1 MRWLGQLFSRRR
13 RYDEL
18 SESIREHLDEKIE
31 DMIDHGMTR
40 EDAERKAR
48 REFGNVTLIE
58 QRSREVWQWPT
69 LESLWA
75 DTKYVLRRLRRAPLF
90 TAIAL
95 ITLAVAVG
103 ANTVI
108 FSVVNGVLL
117 KPLSYPNP
125 DRLIAVDHLSQQ
137 MGFKKMGISPSIYFV
152 YREQNTTLADIGA
165 YEGDELDVT
174 GAGAPE
180 HVRVLDVTDGTLP
193 LLGVRPVLGRLFT
206 RQDDAPGAAQTVV
219 LTYSYWQKQFGGAS
233 SVIGS
238 SITAGGVPREIIG
251 VLPQTFHFLDQKDPS
266 LILPMQWDRATT
278 ALGSFNANA
287 IARLKPGV
295 SVQQAMA
302 DLERLLPVV
311 ARTFPPP
318 EGFSVSFF
326 QSLHYRPRL
335 IPLKD
340 EVVGNVQSVLWVL
353 LASTILVLLVAC
365 ANVANLL
372 VIRVEGRH
380 HEFAIRYAIGAARK
394 GISADILFES
404 SLLGL
409 AGSLIGL
416 LLALGAMRVIVGF
429 GTTNIP
435 RIRDIDITPPVL
447 LFTVAI
453 AVIASLLIG
462 CVPILKSTSSHLMSD
477 LRDGGRGVGDGRR
490 GQGTRKALVMLQV
503 ALSVV
508 LLICSG
514 LMIRT
519 FRAMMHVSP
528 GFTSP
533 DSVQTFGFYIPETQI
548 PDTSPELVVRMDEAI
563 TQKIASIPSV
573 SSVSIG
579 RSVPMDNNN
588 ANNPV
593 YVQNRTYEGSEI
605 PPARRFNYIAPGFF
619 STLGTQL
626 LAGRDFTWTDTYE
639 KRPVVIVSKSF
650 ASEYWRRPQ
659 DALGQRIRVLSTD
672 PWREIIGVS
681 DDVHYDGVE
690 KPSPAM
696 VYWPLMMDNFTGHKQ
711 RLQRATVFV
720 VRSPLAATQSLLK
733 AIRQQVSMVNPNV
746 PLANSETL
754 DALYTKSIARTS
766 FTLVMLCI
774 SGAIALLLG
783 TVGIYGVIAYSVSQ
797 RTREIGIRM
806 ALGAQRRAVVRVFVQ
821 QGMLLTV
828 LGIAIGLVIAFA
840 TMRFMSALL
849 YGVSAHDP
857 MTYIAIACAVVITA
871 LLACYLPS
879 RRAAEVDP
887 ALALRSE

>member
-1 MRWLGQLFSRRR
+1 MLTFLGRTNR
-13 RYDEL
+13 
-18 SESIREHLDEKIE
+18 
-31 DMIDHGMTR
+31 
-40 EDAERKAR
+40 
-48 REFGNVTLIE
+48 
-58 QRSREVWQWPT
+58 
-69 LESLWA
+69 
-75 DTKYVLRRLRRAPLF
+75 VLRRLRRAPLF
-90 TAIAL
+90 SAIAL
-95 ITLAVAVG
+95 ITLAIAVG

-125 DRLIAVDHLSQQ
+125 DRLIAVDHSSQQ
-137 MGFKKMGISPSIYFV
+137 MGFKKMGIAPSIYFV

-165 YEGDELDVT
+165 YDDDELDVT

-193 LLGVRPVLGRLFT
+193 LLGVSPAVGRLFT

-219 LTYSYWQKQFGGAS
+219 LTYPYWQQRFGGAS

-238 SITAGGVPREIIG
+238 SITVGGVPREIVG

-278 ALGSFNANA
+278 TLGSFDGNA

-295 SVQQAMA
+295 SVQQATA

-318 EGFSVSFF
+318 RGFSVSLY
-326 QSLHYRPRL
+326 QSMNLSPSL

-340 EVVGNVQSVLWVL
+340 DVIGNVQNALWIL

-372 VIRVEGRH
+372 LVRVEGRH

-409 AGSLIGL
+409 AGSLTGL
-416 LLALGAMRVIVGF
+416 LLALGAMRVIVGL
-429 GTTNIP
+429 GATNIP
-435 RIRDIDITPPVL
+435 RIRDIGITPSVL

-453 AVIASLLIG
+453 AVIASLLIA
-462 CVPILKSTSSHLMSD
+462 CVPILKSTGPHLISD
-477 LRDGGRGVGDGRR
+477 LRDGGRGAGDGRR
-490 GQGTRKALVMLQV
+490 GQGTRKALVMIQV
-503 ALSVV
+503 ALSVI

-519 FRAMMHVSP
+519 FRAMMNVSP

-533 DSVQTFGFYIPETQI
+533 ETVQTFGFYIPDTQI
-548 PDTSPELVVRMDEAI
+548 PDSSPELVIRMDEAI
-563 TQKIASIPSV
+563 VQKIASTPGV
-573 SSVSIG
+573 SSASIG

-593 YVQNRTYEGSEI
+593 YVQNRTQEGSEI
-605 PPARRFNYIAPGFF
+605 PPARRFNYVAPGFF
-619 STLGTQL
+619 STLGTRL

-639 KRPVVIVSKSF
+639 KRPVVVVSKSF

-659 DALGQRIRVLSTD
+659 DALGQRIRVVSTD

-681 DDVHYDGVE
+681 EDVHYDGVE
-690 KPSPAM
+690 KPTPSV
-696 VYWPLMMDNFTGHKQ
+696 VYWPLMMDHFAGHEQ

-720 VRSPLAATQSLLK
+720 VRSQLAGTQSLMK
-733 AIRQQVSMVNPNV
+733 AIEQRVSMVNPNV

-754 DALYTKSIARTS
+754 GDLYTKSMARTS
-766 FTLVMLCI
+766 FTLVMLCV
-774 SGAIALLLG
+774 SGGIALLLG

-806 ALGAQRRAVVRVFVQ
+806 ALGAQRGAVVGAFVR
-821 QGMLLTV
+821 QGMWLSV
-828 LGIAIGLVIAFA
+828 VGIAIGLMIASA
-840 TMRFMSALL
+840 TMRFLSAIL
-849 YGVSAHDP
+849 YRVSADDP
-857 MTYIAIACAVVITA
+857 ITYITITGVVAIAA

-887 ALALRSE
+887 VLALRG